1 MPGSIILIVV
11 IMLMFLV
18 LVGAAAAVAAWA
30 LSRSGLLG
38 GTAPERTVEP
48 APAAD
53 DTALEIVRRR
63 YARGEITRDEYEAL
77 RRDLDV

>member
-1 MPGSIILIVV
+1 MPGSFILIAVV
-11 IMLMFLV
+11 MLMFLV
-18 LVGAAAAVAAWA
+18 LVAAAAAVAAWA

-53 DTALEIVRRR
+53 DLALEIARRR
-63 YARGEITRDEYEAL
+63 FARGEITRDEYEAI
-77 RRDLDV
+77 RRDLDA